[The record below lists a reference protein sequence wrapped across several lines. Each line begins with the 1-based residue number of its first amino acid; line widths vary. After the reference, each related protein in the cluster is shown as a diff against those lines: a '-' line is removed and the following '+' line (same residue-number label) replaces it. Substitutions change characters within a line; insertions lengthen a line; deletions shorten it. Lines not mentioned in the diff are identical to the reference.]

1 MTIAKLS
8 DLFTLDRLLI
18 TGYSGGGKTWLLR
31 QILLNSFFKE
41 QNKDSVHELK
51 ELFNHYPKVLLI
63 EEGMPNFLISQMATE
78 AKITP
83 EEVER
88 VFYKNVTW
96 INNYTNE
103 ENLKEALNKSM
114 VHKYD
119 LILVNLDLLE
129 NIKSGLQDLNLKGKQ
144 IVYSQSIREWDP
156 KPGGSRVAFNLTLH
170 SLMNHIVKI
179 DFKEAKVEVIK
190 SRSGRSGFSIFFK
203 DYSFRP

>member
-1 MTIAKLS
+1 MS

-18 TGYSGGGKTWLLR
+18 TGFSGSGKTWLLR

-41 QNKDSVHELK
+41 HNNDSVHTLK

-78 AKITP
+78 AKITT

-96 INNYTNE
+96 IKDYTNE
-103 ENLKEALNKSM
+103 ERLKEALTQSL

-144 IVYSQSIREWDP
+144 IVYTQSLRQLNPGDIRKDF
-156 KPGGSRVAFNLTLH
+156 SFNLTLH

-179 DFKEAKVEVIK
+179 DFKDSKVEVIK
-190 SRSGRSGFSIFFK
+190 SRSGRTGFNIFFK

>member
-1 MTIAKLS
+1 MS

-18 TGYSGGGKTWLLR
+18 TGFSGSGKTWLLR

-78 AKITP
+78 AKITT

-103 ENLKEALNKSM
+103 ERLREALTQSL

-144 IVYSQSIREWDP
+144 IVYTQSLRQIEP
-156 KPGGSRVAFNLTLH
+156 NPIGGARVAFNLTLH

-179 DFKEAKVEVIK
+179 DFKDSKVEVIK
-190 SRSGRSGFSIFFK
+190 SRSGRTGFNIFFK